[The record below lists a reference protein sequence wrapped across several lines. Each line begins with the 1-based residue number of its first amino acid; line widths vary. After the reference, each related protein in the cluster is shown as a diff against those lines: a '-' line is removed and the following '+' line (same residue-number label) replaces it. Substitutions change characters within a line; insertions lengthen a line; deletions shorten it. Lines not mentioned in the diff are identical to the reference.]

1 MSGILKVIVI
11 DLVTIVV
18 EVSFETF
25 HLLGTLLKS
34 SYNEFGFSWKLF
46 RVFLFEHLKLATIF
60 FVKSFF
66 EKLKDVLLND
76 FIKAL
81 KAKAYMYLIS

>member
-1 MSGILKVIVI
+1 MSGILKVTLISAT
-11 DLVTIVV
+11 TILV

-25 HLLGTLLKS
+25 HLLGSLLKS
-34 SYNEFGFSWKLF
+34 AYNDFGFSWKLL

-66 EKLKDVLLND
+66 KKLKDVLLNV
-76 FIKAL
+76 FMNAF

>member
-1 MSGILKVIVI
+1 MSVIPKVTLINI
-11 DLVTIVV
+11 VTIMV

-25 HLLGTLLKS
+25 QLLGGLLAS
-34 SYNEFGFSWKLF
+34 AYNDLGFSWKLL

-60 FVKSFF
+60 FVKLFC
-66 EKLKDVLLND
+66 KKIKDALLNV
-76 FIKAL
+76 FMNAF